1 MDEEEQKQ
9 SDSKISISSF
19 FERVDSADKVA
30 NSALSKANANLGVIN
45 THKSLLNSIS
55 VSIEALQ
62 TKVRDIANF
71 IIIEKKLEKDAEEDR
86 RFEQQDEAQK
96 GSMLERLAG
105 LKSNNESEQTQTA
118 PGGEEPKKGG
128 GILGALLSLG
138 IGAFALKF
146 LWPALL
152 PLIGGLIKGGL
163 AKAVGF
169 TISGSG
175 ALLKGLITGTL
186 GKVVGLG
193 GIFTALATSIGNRF
207 DKTANSAKNVIKGF
221 SFKREG
227 DVDGPDT
234 LEVDSDGEGAPTAEE
249 GGEKSKYDKLVEAG
263 FEFEDKG
270 IVGGERVIDYKGPDD
285 GKETFFSKGLGGI
298 LGIGEGSKLTGRYKR
313 IQSEGGTKTLLG
325 EGSGDSLEDIINRD
339 KSIQLPKGRSFGNR
353 LLGGLDALTGNITD
367 FDQEGGKVT
376 GGSRVLGGII
386 DAATGNFLD
395 IDKEGGETFG
405 TSRVFGGILDALTG
419 DKYNFDKKERKKKEK
434 EEEEEGTKTVIDNG
448 DTDLTDK
455 FGLSSP
461 YIGNPFGPEG
471 GSTYGTDTFTVDS
484 EISNKN
490 MDLSLS
496 ETFSDKFLSINEQL
510 DNLSEDF
517 TGSISA
523 EGGQMFSRPSN
534 SPNTTVTVFKQTSS
548 NSPFTNLTSNKYLSL
563 NKMLPPEVYRA
574 YK

>member
-1 MDEEEQKQ
+1 MDEEEQQ
-9 SDSKISISSF
+9 RSDSKINVSSF

-45 THKSLLNSIS
+45 THKLLLNSIN
-55 VSIEALQ
+55 VSIESLQ
-62 TKVRDIANF
+62 TKVRDIANY
-71 IIIEKKLEKDAEEDR
+71 IIIQQKAEKDAEEDR
-86 RFEQQDEAQK
+86 LFEQQDEAQK

-128 GILGALLSLG
+128 GILGTLLTLG

-169 TISGSG
+169 TISGAG
-175 ALLKGLITGTL
+175 TLLKGLITGTL

-193 GIFTALATSIGNRF
+193 GLFTALATSIGNRF
-207 DKTANSAKNVIKGF
+207 DKTANSARNVIKGF

-227 DVDGPDT
+227 GVEGPDT
-234 LEVDSDGEGAPTAEE
+234 LEVDSDGGGTPPTAEE

-263 FEFEDKG
+263 FEFKDQG
-270 IVGGERVIDYKGPDD
+270 FVGGSRMIEYTGPDD
-285 GKETFFSKGLGGI
+285 GKRTKFSKGLAGI
-298 LGIGEGSKLTGRYKR
+298 LGIGEGTKLTGRYER
-313 IQSEGGTKTLLG
+313 ETSEGGIKTLLG

-339 KSIQLPKGRSFGNR
+339 ESIQLPKGRSFGNR
-353 LLGGLDALTGNITD
+353 LLGGIDALTGNLTD
-367 FDQEGGKVT
+367 FDQEGGKVF
-376 GGSRVLGGII
+376 GASRALGGII

-405 TSRVFGGILDALTG
+405 TGRVLGGILDAVTRN
-419 DKYNFDKKERKKKEK
+419 KYNFDKKERKKKEV
-434 EEEEEGTKTVIDNG
+434 ESVE
-448 DTDLTDK
+448 
-455 FGLSSP
+455 
-461 YIGNPFGPEG
+461 
-471 GSTYGTDTFTVDS
+471 S

-490 MDLSLS
+490 LDLSLS
-496 ETFSDKFLSINEQL
+496 ETFSDKFLSINEQM
-510 DNLSEDF
+510 DTLSEDF
-517 TGSISA
+517 TGA
-523 EGGQMFSRPSN
+523 TNTEGGQMFSAPVN

-548 NSPFTNLTSNKYLSL
+548 NSPFTSLTSNKYLSL
-563 NKMLPPEVYRA
+563 NKTLPPEVYRA
-574 YK
+574 IK